1 MDKPVEKPLDL
12 IVVADPDDAV
22 QAGFHRLFDD
32 RFRVVCFS
40 HSDSALKFLKQNTS
54 TSVVFSS
61 YNLPGRGGIAFLRAS
76 ELLAP
81 LAARVML
88 TRETSAEAIKK
99 TLNEGRAFMFLEK
112 PCKQE
117 DLVAAVETAIA
128 HHANLA
134 RDRALLERTLSGSV
148 KLLIDMLGLFH
159 PDAFR
164 RTATVRKQALKLAAA
179 LGMKKTWEL
188 EMAVMLSPLGEA
200 LLPKQILA
208 RYRAARSLSE
218 PERDVLERSP
228 AQTRDLLK
236 NVPQLEKVAEHLYLS
251 ARGFDGSGFP
261 KDGPKGTDIP
271 LVSRIIR
278 MLTDLW
284 YASPE
289 KGPDAA
295 SFEALTIN
303 HRKYDPELLELAKSL
318 LMEGMPEDVQSEI
331 TACYIRSLAPG
342 DVLVEDAL
350 TETSHEL
357 VLSRGHVLTTTT
369 IRRLEHFHHTA
380 GVRQPIRV
388 RRRVVK
394 EPEPAVA
401 TQ

>member
-1 MDKPVEKPLDL
+1 MDKNVDL
-12 IVVADPDDAV
+12 ILVADPDEAV

-32 RFRVVCFS
+32 RFKVVCYS
-40 HSDSALKFLKQNTS
+40 HSDPALLFLKQNPS

-61 YNLPGRGGIAFLRAS
+61 YKLPGRGGVAFLRAS

-88 TRETSAEAIKK
+88 TRETSAEAVKR

-117 DLVAAVETAIA
+117 ELVAAVETAIA
-128 HHANLA
+128 HHANLS

-148 KLLIDMLGLFH
+148 KLLIDMLALFH

-164 RTATVRKQALKLAAA
+164 RTGTVRKQALKIASA

-200 LLPKQILA
+200 LLPVQIIS
-208 RYRAARSLSE
+208 RYRAAKSLTE
-218 PERDVLERSP
+218 PERDILERSP

-261 KDGPKGTDIP
+261 KDGPNGKEIP
-271 LVSRIIR
+271 LVSRIVKL
-278 MLTDLW
+278 LTDLW

-289 KGPDAA
+289 RGPDSAA
-295 SFEALTIN
+295 FEALAIN
-303 HRKYDPELLELAKSL
+303 HRKYDPELLELARSVL
-318 LMEGMPEDVQSEI
+318 LEGVAEVQKGNYSE
-331 TACYIRSLAPG
+331 CYIRSLRPG
-342 DVLVEDAL
+342 DVLLEDAL

-357 VLSRGHVLTTTT
+357 VLARGHVLTPTT
-369 IRRLEHFHHTA
+369 IRRLEQFHQTA

-388 RRRVVK
+388 ERHEAK
-394 EPEPAVA
+394 EEELAVS
-401 TQ
+401 